1 MKVKREMDN
10 KLVLRLCQLQ
20 FNMME
25 LKGNQRT
32 TSGKGDA
39 EFEATCKTPK
49 CGFGNAFIG

>member
-1 MKVKREMDN
+1 MKVKQEIDN
-10 KLVLRLCQLQ
+10 KLVLRRCQLQ
-20 FNMME
+20 FNLIE
-25 LKGNQRT
+25 LTGNQQT